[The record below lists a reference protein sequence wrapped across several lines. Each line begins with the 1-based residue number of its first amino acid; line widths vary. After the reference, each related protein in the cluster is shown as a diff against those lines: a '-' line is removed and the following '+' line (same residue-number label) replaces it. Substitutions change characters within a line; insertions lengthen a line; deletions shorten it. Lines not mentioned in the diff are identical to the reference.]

1 MRRRHLLQALPAATI
16 ALTGPAAVLAQAQP
30 AFDRTLRIV
39 APFAPGG
46 TSDILARILAPEL
59 TRAAGQTVV
68 VETRPG
74 AAGNLGADA
83 VAKASP
89 AGHPLLLIDA
99 GILATAPSLFAR
111 LPFDA
116 RRDLAPVTMLI
127 LD

>member
-39 APFAPGG
+39 APLAPGG

-68 VETRPG
+68 VENRPG

-83 VAKASP
+83 VAKAP
-89 AGHPLLLIDA
+89 PDGHTLLLIDA

-116 RRDLAPVTMLI
+116 RRDLAPVTMPR
-127 LD
+127 